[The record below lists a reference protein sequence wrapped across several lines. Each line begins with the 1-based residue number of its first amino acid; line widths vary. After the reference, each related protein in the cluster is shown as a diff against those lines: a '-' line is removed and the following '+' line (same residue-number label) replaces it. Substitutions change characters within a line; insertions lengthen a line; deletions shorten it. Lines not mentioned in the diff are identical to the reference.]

1 MVSQAMEVRVE
12 GKTAVVV
19 DHQPLWVKAIEQV
32 LVAASVEVVATTTSF
47 AEASKLVEEFEPDM
61 AVVDPV
67 ICEGDPTGLSWL
79 AETSRRFPQL
89 KVIVLSRSDDPA
101 QIDAAIAQGASVYV
115 VKKAHGADIAAAARQ
130 IYTRSFY
137 LSQEDSWGEPPA
149 PRAPTQEFGLTKR
162 ELEILR
168 LTAQGLSNGQM
179 AKQLWVT
186 VQTVKFHL
194 SNIYSKLRV
203 SNRTAASRVAQLN
216 GLLQT
221 DGVEGLQRSN

>member
-1 MVSQAMEVRVE
+1 MA
-12 GKTAVVV
+12 GKTALVV
-19 DHQPLWVKAIEQV
+19 DHHPLWVEAIRQE
-32 LVAASVEVVATTTSF
+32 LVTASVEVVATTTSF
-47 AEASKLVEEFEPDM
+47 TEASKLVEEFEPDM

-67 ICEGDPTGLSWL
+67 ICEGDTTGFSWL
-79 AETSRRFPQL
+79 AETSRRFPHL
-89 KVIVLSRSDDPA
+89 KLMVLSSSDDCA
-101 QIDAAIAQGASVYV
+101 RIDAALTAGVSAYV
-115 VKKAHGADIAAAARQ
+115 VKTVHRADIAAAVRQ
-130 IYTRSFY
+130 LHARSFY
-137 LSQEDSWGEPPA
+137 LRQQDTWGEPPA
-149 PRAPTQEFGLTKR
+149 PRVKTQEFNLTKR

-179 AKQLWVT
+179 AKQLWLT

-221 DGVEGLQRSN
+221 DSIEGLQRSN